1 MKFSIHSFQEAGFDI
16 IALQDT
22 ETGTQVEIIP
32 AFGALLHAFKVQ
44 QPGGGTLNLIDSYK
58 DLADLK
64 ENLRTSFK
72 SVKLSPYACRM
83 KDATYVWE
91 GKTYQIQKNLHP
103 GKAIHGLLY
112 DLPFVVSH
120 QETTNSHAAV
130 TLTHKYDPA
139 TDSGYPFAFECL
151 TTISLSA
158 GNELRLHTVILNK
171 SNSAIPVVDG
181 WHPYFTTGTPVDE
194 WILTF
199 SSKEMVEFNNELL
212 PTGKLLP
219 FTEFVNGKQLKGVEL
234 DNSFILDQSKS
245 QPLANIYDPKK
256 NINIDFYPGE
266 HYPILQIYIPP
277 HRTSMAVENLSGAP
291 DAFNN
296 GIGLVQLAVNE
307 SRVFDTR
314 IRITVGMA

>member
-1 MKFSIHSFQEAGFDI
+1 MKFSIQSFKEAGFDI

-22 ETGTQVEIIP
+22 ETGTQIEIIP
-32 AFGALLHAFKVQ
+32 AFGALLHAFKIKQ
-44 QPGGGTLNLIDSYK
+44 GTGTLNLIDSYK
-58 DLADLK
+58 DLQDLK
-64 ENLRTSFK
+64 DNLRNSFK

-83 KDATYVWE
+83 KDATYAWE
-91 GKTYQIQKNLHP
+91 GKSYQIQKNLQP

-112 DLPFVVSH
+112 DLPFTVSH
-120 QETTNSHAAV
+120 EEATNEHATL

-139 TDSGYPFAFECL
+139 TDAGYPFAFECL
-151 TTISLSA
+151 TAFTLSPN
-158 GNELRLHTVILNK
+158 NELKISTAIHNQGNT
-171 SNSAIPVVDG
+171 AIPVVDG

-199 SSKEMVEFNNELL
+199 ASKEIVEFNSELL

-219 FTEFVNGKQLKGVEL
+219 YTEFVDGKQLKGVEL

-256 NINIDFYPGE
+256 NINTDFYPGT

-296 GIGLVQLAVNE
+296 GIGLVQLAADE
-307 SRVFDTR
+307 TRVFDTKIKVR
-314 IRITVGMA
+314 AGMA